1 MVGVVLAVVAV
12 GGSAQQAK
20 RRTAV
25 LPLTLRSPEARRL
38 AQQAMTLDL
47 DQVEQ
52 AKAIEILRQAV
63 KIDPDFA
70 MVHEFFDTDQSRSG
84 RTGK

>member
-1 MVGVVLAVVAV
+1 MIAKRTTLLVGVGLLVIAV

-25 LPLTLRSPEARRL
+25 LPLTSRSPEARRL
-38 AQQAMTLDL
+38 TQQAMTLDL

-52 AKAIEILRQAV
+52 AKASKEL
-63 KIDPDFA
+63 P
-70 MVHEFFDTDQSRSG
+70 SR
-84 RTGK
+84 